1 MMPCN
6 ATLAPEAAAAIR
18 WDVVVVGAGPAGSSA
33 ALRLARH
40 GLRVLLVDR
49 GTMPRGKL
57 CGCCM
62 SAAAVGE
69 LVRLGIAADAGPLAR
84 AVPLRRICVA
94 AGGRVAPIDV
104 SGGMTLS
111 REALDTAMVAAAI
124 AAGCEWLP
132 LTTALSIDEV
142 ADASGPWVSVAV
154 RPSRDAGTATIECR
168 RLLLATG
175 LSDHVRLFRE
185 ASPSR
190 SRTVAAR
197 SRIGIGGVLPAT
209 AATLPPGELLM
220 AVAPVG
226 YCGVVRLEDGRIDV
240 AAAVDRHALS
250 AAEPATVVRRIV
262 SEACG
267 SVAGA
272 TLDGLESVV
281 MRATPALTRSAPLVE
296 GRQRV
301 VLRVGDAA
309 GYIEPFTGEGMGW
322 ALAAG
327 RLAAEAVVE
336 ADRPTLAPADVAA
349 DRHTRTH
356 ARHFGPRHARCQRVA
371 AGLRLPRLVR
381 LAVRAAQLA
390 PWAARLAVPVVTGG
404 RAPRHVMDRPPAG
417 AAS

>member
-1 MMPCN
+1 MTPCD
-6 ATLAPEAAAAIR
+6 ATLTLDAAAAIR
-18 WDVVVVGAGPAGSSA
+18 WDVVVIGAGPAGSSA
-33 ALRLARH
+33 ALRMARH

-57 CGCCM
+57 CGCCL
-62 SAAAVGE
+62 STAAVDE
-69 LVRLGIAADAGPLAR
+69 LARLDIAADGDPLGL
-84 AVPLRRICVA
+84 AVPLRRISVA

-104 SGGMTLS
+104 SGGATLS
-111 REALDTAMVAAAI
+111 REALDTGMVAAAI

-132 LTTALSIDEV
+132 QTTAISIDEQT
-142 ADASGPWVSVAV
+142 DATEPWVSVSV
-154 RPSRDAGTATIECR
+154 RTSRDAATATIACR

-175 LSDHVRLFRE
+175 LSDHVRFSPE
-185 ASPSR
+185 ASPSPA
-190 SRTVAAR
+190 RTIAAR

-220 AVAPVG
+220 AVTPVG

-240 AAAVDRHALS
+240 AAAVDRQALS
-250 AAEPATVVRRIV
+250 ASEPATVVRRIV

-267 SVAGA
+267 SGTAA
-272 TLDGLESVV
+272 ALDGLESVV
-281 MRATPALTRSAPLVE
+281 MRATPALTRSAPLVK
-296 GRQRV
+296 GRHRL

-309 GYIEPFTGEGMGW
+309 GYVEPFTGEGMGW

-327 RLAAEAVVE
+327 RLAAEALVE
-336 ADRPTLAPADVAA
+336 SDSTALAPADIAA
-349 DRHTRTH
+349 GRYARSH
-356 ARHFGPRHARCQRVA
+356 ARHFGPRHARCQWVA

-390 PWAARLAVPVVTGG
+390 PWAARLAVPAVTGS
-404 RAPRHVMDRPPAG
+404 RASQHVMDRPPAG